1 MDRQARKNVSI
12 DLQFSLGPRSTLGFH
27 MGPNFQPPPYQI
39 TRFILFTSTKWKLC
53 PNFHSSL
60 AHAVL
65 IIMIFSQALFFS
77 HLGPFFHTGSGLMPI
92 GIFGIEYCICIC
104 ISQSVLDKDLP
115 RLIAKITPCVWNV
128 LYNTNILPRLTTWT
142 LGRAS
147 DFVDFF
153 SSPIHI
159 FSLSLVTCAC
169 LMCSLSIQAL

>member
-1 MDRQARKNVSI
+1 MS
-12 DLQFSLGPRSTLGFH
+12 PST
-27 MGPNFQPPPYQI
+27 
-39 TRFILFTSTKWKLC
+39 C
-53 PNFHSSL
+53 NFHSAL
-60 AHAVL
+60 DPPLVFIWAL
-65 IIMIFSQALFFS
+65 IFNHLRIKSPGSYCS
-77 HLGPFFHTGSGLMPI
+77 HLPSETFALIFTHLWLMLFYSLWYSLKLCFFLIWDHFFHTGSGLMPI

-153 SSPIHI
+153 SPIHI
-159 FSLSLVTCAC
+159 FSQILVTCAC